1 MDRSQFSKKPLK
13 YEEQIELLKQRGIVI
28 ENEQKAIHILQT
40 ISYYRLS
47 GYWYPF
53 LEDKKN
59 HNFKPNSTFES
70 AFKLYCFDRKLRQL
84 VISELEKIEVSI
96 RAKMAYIMSNAYDPF
111 WYRNDDLF
119 TNQKL
124 HENSLIKI
132 SEEYKRSDEEF
143 IKAFKIKYSDD
154 LPPSWMI
161 FEITSFGALSLI
173 FKNLKPSNE
182 KREIAHYFG
191 ISDTVFQTWLHS
203 IVYLRNICAHHT
215 RLWNRSMSITPQIP
229 RKTKYSWIETEGISN
244 NKMYFN
250 LSMIMYLLQT
260 INPHNSFT
268 IRLKELFTE
277 FKNIDIK
284 AMGFPVNWTEEPLWK
299 R

>member
-59 HNFKPNSTFES
+59 HRFKPNSTFES

-111 WYRNDDLF
+111 WYRNNDLF

-132 SEEYKRSDEEF
+132 SEEFKRSDEEF
-143 IKAFKIKYSDD
+143 IKAFRIKYSDD

-161 FEITSFGALSLI
+161 FEITSFGTLSLI

-229 RKTKYSWIETEGISN
+229 RKTKYFWIETEGISN

-260 INPHNSFT
+260 INPHNSFP

-284 AMGFPVNWTEEPLWK
+284 AMGFPENWTEEPLWK

>member
-1 MDRSQFSKKPLK
+1 MDRAQFSKKPLK

>member
-59 HNFKPNSTFES
+59 HSFKPNSTFES

-111 WYRNDDLF
+111 WYRNNDLF

-124 HENSLIKI
+124 YENSLIKI

-260 INPHNSFT
+260 INPHNSFP

>member
-1 MDRSQFSKKPLK
+1 MDRAQFSKKPLK

-47 GYWYPF
+47 GYWFPF
-53 LEDKKN
+53 LEDKKT
-59 HNFKPNSTFES
+59 HIFKPNSTFES
-70 AFKLYCFDRKLRQL
+70 AFKLYCFDRKQRQL

-111 WYRNDDLF
+111 WYVNNDLF

-124 HENSLIKI
+124 HETSLNKI
-132 SEEYKRSDEEF
+132 YEEYKRSDEEF
-143 IKAFKIKYSDD
+143 IKAFKTKYSDN
-154 LPPSWMI
+154 LPPSWII

-182 KREIAHYFG
+182 KREIAHYYG

-229 RKTKYSWIETEGISN
+229 RKTKYPWIDTQGISN
-244 NKMYFN
+244 NKVYFN
-250 LSMIMYLLQT
+250 LSMIMYLIQT

-268 IRLKELFTE
+268 NKLKELFLE

-299 R
+299 K